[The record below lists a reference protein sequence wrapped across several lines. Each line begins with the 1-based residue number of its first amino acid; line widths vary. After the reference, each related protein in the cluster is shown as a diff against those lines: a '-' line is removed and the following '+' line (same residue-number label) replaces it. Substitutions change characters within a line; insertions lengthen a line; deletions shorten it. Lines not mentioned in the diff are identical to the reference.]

1 MESLDETA
9 KNISS
14 NMGFFKHVFNFDD
27 DSKSDM
33 LNIIQYAILAL
44 VPIVVL
50 NKLMQKYV
58 PEAEEEKGSVEL
70 LAEVIIQLVIM
81 LIGILITHRIIT
93 YVPTYSGAKYPDFS
107 VIYIILA
114 VMMITLSLQ
123 TKLGEKVSILYDR
136 VVELWEGKPEKND
149 KKKKKGSSGSGYVK
163 VSQPISQGQNQGQDA
178 QMASLYSAG
187 TTSINSLPMDSSSSS
202 GQQQSPDYN
211 AMYQNTPTP
220 MPGAATPGLDGMI
233 MAANEVLGGGFGSS
247 W

>member
-50 NKLMQKYV
+50 NKIMQKYV

-81 LIGILITHRIIT
+81 FIGILITHRIIT

-163 VSQPISQGQNQGQDA
+163 VSQPISQGQNQVQDA
-178 QMASLYSAG
+178 QIASLYSGG
-187 TTSINSLPMDSSSSS
+187 TTSINSLPMESSSS

-211 AMYQNTPTP
+211 AMYQSTPTP

-233 MAANEVLGGGFGSS
+233 MAANEVLGSGFGSS